1 MGEVSLVPLTLWP
14 WCNSSTTGCGPV
26 RADATSAGHPI
37 GDDMSYKEELDTTQN
52 STLYRRLKRQ
62 ETSRKEG
69 ACSLCPPHGGENA
82 RKQPKA
88 DKYKSKRKG
97 RC

>member
-1 MGEVSLVPLTLWP
+1 M
-14 WCNSSTTGCGPV
+14 
-26 RADATSAGHPI
+26 A
-37 GDDMSYKEELDTTQN
+37 YKEELDKTTN
-52 STLYRRLKRQ
+52 STLYRRLKRL

-69 ACSLCPPHGGENA
+69 SCPICPPHGGENA
-82 RKQPKA
+82 RKQQKQ

>member
-1 MGEVSLVPLTLWP
+1 
-14 WCNSSTTGCGPV
+14 
-26 RADATSAGHPI
+26 
-37 GDDMSYKEELDTTQN
+37 MSYKAELEKTTD
-52 STLYRRLKRQ
+52 STLYRRLRRI
-62 ETSRKEG
+62 EASRKEG
-69 ACSLCPPHGGENA
+69 KCPICPPHDGENK